1 MSAMHV
7 ADDPITIRELDR
19 ATDRAGVEAI
29 DTSFETRTV
38 FDLVTAPRGIEL
50 VERELARPLT
60 KRYSIWEVFAPWAEW
75 DAGWVADDGTI
86 HGFATVAYEPWH
98 QRLVLWF
105 LYVAPEWRRRGLGR
119 ALLERVEA
127 HGSELGATHVW
138 LETSSVN
145 VPGVA
150 AYTRL
155 GYELC
160 GVDTLFYGSYMPGEA
175 AIYLAKRL

>member
-1 MSAMHV
+1 MPAMPLP
-7 ADDPITIRELDR
+7 DQRITIRELHR
-19 ATDRAGVEAI
+19 ANDRAGIEAI

-38 FDLVTAPRGIEL
+38 FDVVTTPRRIEL
-50 VERELARPLT
+50 VERELARPLV
-60 KRYSIWEVFAPWAEW
+60 KRYSIGEVFAPWAEW

-86 HGFATVAYEPWH
+86 RGFAVAAYEAWH

-105 LYVAPEWRRRGLGR
+105 LYVAPAWRRRGVGR

-127 HGSELGATHVW
+127 HGRSLSASHVW
-138 LETSSVN
+138 LETSNVN
-145 VPGVA
+145 VPGVL

-155 GYELC
+155 GYALC
-160 GVDTLFYGSYMPGEA
+160 GADTLFYGSYMPGEA

>member
-1 MSAMHV
+1 MSAMPI

-86 HGFATVAYEPWH
+86 HGFATAAYEPWH
-98 QRLVLWF
+98 QRLV
-105 LYVAPEWRRRGLGR
+105 ARDQQRERARRRGVHAARIR
-119 ALLERVEA
+119 AVRRGHAVLRVVHA
-127 HGSELGATHVW
+127 G
-138 LETSSVN
+138 
-145 VPGVA
+145 
-150 AYTRL
+150 
-155 GYELC
+155 
-160 GVDTLFYGSYMPGEA
+160 
-175 AIYLAKRL
+175 